1 MTGSDIFEVYEN
13 NRRHLSF
20 PHLELY
26 HSDIIDWRL
35 VIWEQ
40 DGIGEG
46 AEQTEVISVQHCDL
60 QYVLSK
66 AEVLF
71 KEWLL
76 EHKNSY

>member
-13 NRRHLSF
+13 NRGRLKF
-20 PHLELY
+20 PHFELY
-26 HSDIIDWRL
+26 HSGIIDWRL

-46 AEQTEVISVQHCDL
+46 AEEKEIISVQDCDL
-60 QYVLSK
+60 HYVLSK

-76 EHKNSY
+76 EHKDGY

>member
-1 MTGSDIFEVYEN
+1 MTGSDIFGIYED
-13 NRRHLSF
+13 NRHRMMF

-26 HSDIIDWRL
+26 HSSVVDWRL

-40 DGIGEG
+40 DGLGEG
-46 AEQTEVISVQHCDL
+46 AERKEVISVQSCDL
-60 QYVLSK
+60 HYVLSK

-76 EHKNSY
+76 ENKNGY